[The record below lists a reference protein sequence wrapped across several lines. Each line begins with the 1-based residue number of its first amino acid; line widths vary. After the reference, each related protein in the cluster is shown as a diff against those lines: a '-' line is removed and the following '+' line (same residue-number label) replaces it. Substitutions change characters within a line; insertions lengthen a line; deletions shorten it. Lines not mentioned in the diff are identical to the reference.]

1 MFNLGTNILA
11 LVFVLGVM
19 IFVHEFGHFA
29 TAKFFKIRVEVFA
42 FGFGPRLFGFRRG
55 HTDYRVCALPLGG
68 YVKMKGE
75 EPDESLSGDPDEYL
89 SRPKWQR
96 LCVLAMGPAMNVI
109 LSFVLFTIVFLGGVT
124 VESWTEEPVTIGWI
138 QADSP
143 ASTVDLEPGDRI
155 TAVDGEPLET
165 WQEFQI
171 RVLISGGQEMQL
183 DVSGDSGQR
192 TVSVTPIAVGSSDQG
207 YLGALPHFPPV
218 VDRITEGSAGE
229 AAGILPGDRFVE
241 VDGQEV
247 NDFSQVKQIIGDRP
261 GMPTVIVV
269 ERDGQFI
276 ETTATPD
283 QLAEE
288 QGALGYLG
296 IWRASE
302 TTRHHYS
309 FTGAVG
315 RALSEM
321 KRQVSLVGEILGRI
335 FTGRMSVKTLSG
347 PIEIARYSG
356 GAARTGDPRVLISF
370 MAIVSLQLGLLN
382 LLPIPVLDGGH
393 IAIILFEGLIRRDLS
408 MKVKERMLQVGMILL
423 MTLMLVVITFD
434 VIKSLPSSWSGIWPF

>member
-1 MFNLGTNILA
+1 MFNIGTNILA

-75 EPDESLSGDPDEYL
+75 DPDESLEGDPDEYL

-96 LCVLAMGPAMNVI
+96 LCILVMGPAMNVV
-109 LSFVLFTIVFLGGVT
+109 LALVLFTIVFLGGVT
-124 VESWTEEPVTIGWI
+124 VVSWTEAPVTIGWI
-138 QADSP
+138 EADSP
-143 ASTVDLEPGDRI
+143 ASSVDLQPGDRV
-155 TAVDGEPLET
+155 TAVDGETLET

-171 RVLISGGQEMQL
+171 RVLISGGQEIQL
-183 DVSGDSGQR
+183 EVSGDSGQR
-192 TVSVTPIAVGSSDQG
+192 TVSVTPIAIGPSDQG
-207 YLGALPHFPPV
+207 YLGVLPPFPPL
-218 VDRITEGSAGE
+218 VDRLTEGSPGE
-229 AAGILPGDRFVE
+229 QAGIEPGDRFVA
-241 VDGQEV
+241 VNGQEIR
-247 NDFSQVKQIIGDRP
+247 DFSQVQQIIRARP
-261 GMPTVIVV
+261 EMPTAIAV
-269 ERDGQFI
+269 ERNGQ
-276 ETTATPD
+276 TVKLTATPAR
-283 QLAEE
+283 LPEE
-288 QGALGYLG
+288 QGGLGYLG
-296 IWRASE
+296 IWRSIE
-302 TTRHHYS
+302 TTRHQYS
-309 FTGAVG
+309 FFGAVG

-321 KRQVSLVGEILGRI
+321 KRQVLLVGEILGRI

-347 PIEIARYSG
+347 PIEIAKYSG
-356 GAARTGDPRVLISF
+356 GAARTGDPRVLLSF

-408 MKVKERMLQVGMILL
+408 MKVKERMLQVGMIML

-434 VIKSLPSSWSGIWPF
+434 VIKSLPSSWSSIWPF

>member
-11 LVFVLGVM
+11 LIFVLGVM

-75 EPDESLSGDPDEYL
+75 NPDEVLEGDPDEYL

-96 LCVLAMGPAMNVI
+96 LCVLVMGPAMNV
-109 LSFVLFTIVFLGGVT
+109 LLAFVLFTVVFLGGVT
-124 VESWTEEPVTIGWI
+124 VESWTEDPVVIGWI
-138 QADSP
+138 EAESP
-143 ASTVDLEPGDRI
+143 ARASDLQPGDRI
-155 TAVDGEPLET
+155 VAVDGELLET
-165 WQEFQI
+165 WQDFQV

-183 DVSGDSGQR
+183 DVVGDTGQR
-192 TVSVTPIAVGSSDQG
+192 TIAVTPVAMGPSDQG
-207 YLGALPHFPPV
+207 YLGALPPFPPIA
-218 VDRITEGSAGE
+218 DRLTEGGAGE
-229 AAGILPGDRFVE
+229 AAGVLPGDRFVR
-241 VDGQEV
+241 VNGQEIF
-247 NDFSQVKQIIGDRP
+247 DYSQVQEIIRGRP
-261 GMPTVIVV
+261 EMPTEIVV
-269 ERDGQFI
+269 EREG
-276 ETTATPD
+276 ELVTLTATPAR
-283 QLAEE
+283 LPEE
-288 QGALGYLG
+288 QGGLGYLG
-296 IWRASE
+296 IWRPIE
-302 TTRHHYS
+302 TSRHLYS
-309 FTGAVG
+309 FGGAMG

-321 KRQVSLVGEILGRI
+321 RRQVMLVGEILGRI

-356 GAARTGDPRVLISF
+356 GAARTGDPRVLLSF

-434 VIKSLPSSWSGIWPF
+434 VIKSLPASWSIWPF

>member
-75 EPDESLSGDPDEYL
+75 DPDESLAGDPDEYL

-96 LCVLAMGPAMNVI
+96 LCILLMGPVMNVVLA
-109 LSFVLFTIVFLGGVT
+109 FVLFTVVFLGGVT
-124 VESWTEEPVTIGWI
+124 VESWTEAPVTIGWI
-138 QADSP
+138 EADSP
-143 ASTVDLEPGDRI
+143 AGSVDLQPGDRVVAI
-155 TAVDGEPLET
+155 DGEPLET
-165 WQEFQI
+165 WQEFQV

-183 DVSGDSGQR
+183 EVSRDSGQR
-192 TVSVTPIAVGSSDQG
+192 TIPVTPAAVGPSNQG
-207 YLGALPHFPPV
+207 YLGVLPPFPPV
-218 VDRITEGSAGE
+218 VDRLTEGGAGE
-229 AAGILPGDRFVE
+229 EAGVEPGDRFVL
-241 VDGQEV
+241 VDGQEIR
-247 NDFSQVKQIIGDRP
+247 DFSQVQQIIRARP
-261 GMPTVIVV
+261 DMPTEIEV
-269 ERDGQFI
+269 ERNGRI
-276 ETTATPD
+276 VALTATPAR
-283 QLAEE
+283 LPEE
-288 QGALGYLG
+288 QGGFGYLG
-296 IWRASE
+296 IWRSIE
-302 TTRHHYS
+302 TTQHSYS
-309 FTGAVG
+309 FGGAIG
-315 RALSEM
+315 RSLSEM
-321 KRQVSLVGEILGRI
+321 KRQVLLVGEILGRI

-356 GAARTGDPRVLISF
+356 GAARTGNPRVLLSF

-408 MKVKERMLQVGMILL
+408 MKVKERMLQVGMVLL

>member
-55 HTDYRVCALPLGG
+55 DTDYRVCALPLGG

-75 EPDESLSGDPDEYL
+75 DPDESLTGDPDEYL

-96 LCVLAMGPAMNVI
+96 LCVLVMGPVMNVL
-109 LSFVLFTIVFLGGVT
+109 LSFVLFTVVFLGGVT
-124 VESWTEEPVTIGWI
+124 VLSWTEDPVTIGWI
-138 QADSP
+138 EPDSP
-143 ASTVDLEPGDRI
+143 ASVVDLQPGDRVVGI
-155 TAVDGEPLET
+155 DGVPLET
-165 WQEFQI
+165 WQEFKI
-171 RVLISGGQEMQL
+171 RILISGGQEMQL
-183 DVSGDSGQR
+183 EVSGESGQR
-192 TVSVTPIAVGSSDQG
+192 TVAVTPVAVGPSDQG
-207 YLGALPHFPPV
+207 YLGVLPPFAPV
-218 VDRITEGSAGE
+218 VDRLTEGGAGE
-229 AAGILPGDRFVE
+229 QAGVEPGDVFISVN
-241 VDGQEV
+241 GQEV
-247 NDFSQVKQIIGDRP
+247 GDYSQVQQIVRARP
-261 GMPTVIVV
+261 EMPTAI
-269 ERDGQFI
+269 ELQRDGQII
-276 ETTATPD
+276 EITATPAR
-283 QLAEE
+283 LPEE
-288 QGALGYLG
+288 QGGLGYLG
-296 IWRASE
+296 IWRAVE
-302 TTRHHYS
+302 TTRHHYT
-309 FTGAVG
+309 FFGAIG
-315 RALSEM
+315 RSLSEM

-356 GAARTGDPRVLISF
+356 GAARTGDPRVLLSF

-408 MKVKERMLQVGMILL
+408 MKVKERMLQVGMIML

-434 VIKSLPSSWSGIWPF
+434 VIKSMPSSWDNLWPF

>member
-29 TAKFFKIRVEVFA
+29 TAKFFRIRVEVFA

-75 EPDESLSGDPDEYL
+75 NPDEVLEGAPDEYL

-96 LCVLAMGPAMNVI
+96 LLVLVMGPAMNVV
-109 LSFVLFTIVFLGGVT
+109 LAFVLFTVVFLGGVT
-124 VESWTEEPVTIGWI
+124 VESWTEDPVVIGWI
-138 QADSP
+138 ESGSP
-143 ASTVDLEPGDRI
+143 ASAADLRPGDRI
-155 TAVDGEPLET
+155 LAVDGEPMAT
-165 WQEFQI
+165 WQDFQV

-183 DVSGDSGQR
+183 EVAGDTGRR
-192 TVSVTPIAVGSSDQG
+192 TVAVTPEAVGPSDQG
-207 YLGALPHFPPV
+207 YLGALPPFPPIAA
-218 VDRITEGSAGE
+218 RLTEGGAGE
-229 AAGILPGDRFVE
+229 EAGIQPNDRFVR
-241 VDGQEV
+241 VDGQEII
-247 NDFSQVKQIIGDRP
+247 DFSQVQEIIRDRP
-261 GMPTVIVV
+261 EMPTDVVV
-269 ERDGQFI
+269 ERDGSLV
-276 ETTATPD
+276 ELTVTPAR
-283 QLAEE
+283 LPEE
-288 QGALGYLG
+288 QGGLGYLG
-296 IWRASE
+296 IWRPIE
-302 TTRHHYS
+302 TTRHRYS
-309 FTGAVG
+309 FAGAVE

-321 KRQVSLVGEILGRI
+321 RRQVLLVGEILGRI

-356 GAARTGDPRVLISF
+356 GAARTGDPRVLLSF

-434 VIKSLPSSWSGIWPF
+434 VIKSLPASWSSVWPF

>member
-1 MFNLGTNILA
+1 MFNIGTNILA

-75 EPDESLSGDPDEYL
+75 DPDESLEGDPDEYL

-96 LCVLAMGPAMNVI
+96 LCILVMGPAMNVV
-109 LSFVLFTIVFLGGVT
+109 LALVLFTIVFLGGVT
-124 VESWTEEPVTIGWI
+124 VESWTEAPVTIGWI
-138 QADSP
+138 EADSP
-143 ASTVDLEPGDRI
+143 ASSVDLQPGDRV
-155 TAVDGEPLET
+155 TAVDGETLET

-171 RVLISGGQEMQL
+171 RVLISGGQEIQL
-183 DVSGDSGQR
+183 EVSGDSGQR
-192 TVSVTPIAVGSSDQG
+192 TVSVTPIAIGPSDQG
-207 YLGALPHFPPV
+207 YLGALPPFPPL
-218 VDRITEGSAGE
+218 VDRLTEGSPGE
-229 AAGILPGDRFVE
+229 QAGIEPGDRFVA
-241 VDGQEV
+241 VDGQEIR
-247 NDFSQVKQIIGDRP
+247 DFSQVQQIIRARP
-261 GMPTVIVV
+261 EMPTVIAV
-269 ERDGQFI
+269 ERNGQTV
-276 ETTATPD
+276 ELTATPAR
-283 QLAEE
+283 LPEE
-288 QGALGYLG
+288 QGGLGYLG
-296 IWRASE
+296 IWRSVE
-302 TTRHHYS
+302 TTRHQYS
-309 FTGAVG
+309 FIGAVG

-321 KRQVSLVGEILGRI
+321 KRQVLLVGEILGRI

-347 PIEIARYSG
+347 PIEIAKYSG
-356 GAARTGDPRVLISF
+356 GAARTGDPRVLLSF

-408 MKVKERMLQVGMILL
+408 MKVKERRLQVGMIML

-434 VIKSLPSSWSGIWPF
+434 VIKSLPSSWSSIWPF